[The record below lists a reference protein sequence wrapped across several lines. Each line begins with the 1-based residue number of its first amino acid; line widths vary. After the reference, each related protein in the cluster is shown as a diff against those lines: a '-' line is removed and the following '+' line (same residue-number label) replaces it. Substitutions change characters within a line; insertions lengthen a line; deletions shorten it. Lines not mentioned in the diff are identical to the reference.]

1 MSSKVVIM
9 DEDTEC
15 CICFMYTENK
25 TPCGHLLCKQC
36 WLQLSEPLCPICR
49 QQISIIKMR
58 RHVHGMAS
66 LSNEFAPDVDAGS
79 PHLTEDRPALPALV
93 SRPATAGV
101 QRSRSMTSI
110 QRPRLQALSSSRS
123 FVLQAR
129 NTTASISSM
138 YRRSSPDS
146 PRSPLSPVSPPVLPS
161 LPRSRRS
168 RESDSMMSPSGSG
181 VPRVGDLQV
190 GINRLTLEDM
200 PHFWHRVQGMV
211 SQNLIN
217 ASDGDALQKSLT
229 KRMSTL
235 IDMASLNAMSGI
247 LQVLD
252 NFRDLQP
259 GQDAASNP
267 RRAYEVRFSWLVM
280 RTASCGDRSQELEKL
295 SKCHSISTE
304 LALSA
309 WGLPQYQ
316 EIVINRIIEWIDVS
330 PLSICCQCVGTLS
343 ALARA
348 EPRVFE
354 ELAKRLKRQAQRKF
368 QRGELQSLAGF
379 LCGLTNGGLP
389 IWSKDFEGAL
399 AQHLS
404 DSITSWSKERLQDE
418 IFGEGLVQLCQAN
431 ETIGSVTRAA
441 FSKRLAKNARAI
453 ASTLKSSSNLEEAK
467 SALKDWTRYV
477 QRAQR
482 VDMLA
487 FDQDMQ
493 RAILNGLSDCV
504 EICMEPGSSLS
515 GCLEEVQRMQWGLML
530 SVGGNSL
537 SLRMASK

>member
-1 MSSKVVIM
+1 
-9 DEDTEC
+9 
-15 CICFMYTENK
+15 
-25 TPCGHLLCKQC
+25 
-36 WLQLSEPLCPICR
+36 
-49 QQISIIKMR
+49 MR
-58 RHVHGMAS
+58 RLVHGMAS
-66 LSNEFAPDVDAGS
+66 LSNEFAPDVDGGL
-79 PHLTEDRPALPALV
+79 PHLTEDQPTLPALV

-110 QRPRLQALSSSRS
+110 QRPRRLQGLSSSRS

-129 NTTASISSM
+129 NTTASISSINGH
-138 YRRSSPDS
+138 SSPDS
-146 PRSPLSPVSPPVLPS
+146 PRSPVSPVSPPILPS

-168 RESDSMMSPSGSG
+168 RESDSIMSPSGYG
-181 VPRVGDLQV
+181 VPRVGELHAR
-190 GINRLTLEDM
+190 INRLTLEDM
-200 PHFWHRVQGMV
+200 PHFWHRVQDMV

-235 IDMASLNAMSGI
+235 IDMASLSAMSGI

-267 RRAYEVRFSWLVM
+267 RRAYEVRFSWFVG
-280 RTASCGDRSQELEKL
+280 RTASGGDRSRELEQL
-295 SKCHSISTE
+295 SKCYSISNE
-304 LALSA
+304 LALSP
-309 WGLPQYQ
+309 WGIPRHQ
-316 EIVINRIIEWIDVS
+316 EIVIERIIEWIEVS

-348 EPRVFE
+348 DSRVFE
-354 ELAKRLKRQAQRKF
+354 ELAKRLMRQAQRKF

-379 LCGLTNGGLP
+379 LCSLTNSSLP
-389 IWSKDFEGAL
+389 IWSKDFEDAL
-399 AQHLS
+399 AQHLT
-404 DSITSWSKERLQDE
+404 DCIASWSKERLQDE

-431 ETIGSVTRAA
+431 ETIGNVTRAA
-441 FSKRLAKNARAI
+441 FSKRLEKNARAI
-453 ASTLKSSSNLEEAK
+453 ANTLKSSNNMEEAK
-467 SALKDWTRYV
+467 DALKDWTRYV

-487 FDQDMQ
+487 FDEDMR
-493 RAILNGLSDCV
+493 RAILNGLSECV

-515 GCLEEVQRMQWGLML
+515 GCLEDVQRLQWGLML

-537 SLRMASK
+537 SLRMGSK